1 MATKTLVQLSDDI
14 DGSTDNV
21 STVTFAYEG
30 VQYEVDLNESNRK
43 QLDEALSRFIGAGR
57 KVGGGSRTRR
67 NAATPKQVDTAPDP
81 KAVRAWAEAN
91 GITVSPRGRIPSE
104 TIEKFLAAN
113 R

>member
-43 QLDEALSRFIGAGR
+43 QLD
-57 KVGGGSRTRR
+57 
-67 NAATPKQVDTAPDP
+67 
-81 KAVRAWAEAN
+81 
-91 GITVSPRGRIPSE
+91 
-104 TIEKFLAAN
+104 
-113 R
+113 